1 MTERS
6 VKFET
11 SPNEL
16 PPGGIRFTVP
26 LLKGMVFV
34 RYPIETPAPEGTI
47 GFITDGETWQS
58 AGEFK
63 DGEWRPVRGQRFR
76 TAPKY
81 WTVIEGKG
89 DA

>member
-16 PPGGIRFTVP
+16 PPDGVGFTIP
-26 LLKGMVFV
+26 LLKGWVFV
-34 RYPIETPAPEGTI
+34 RYPIEISAPEGTI
-47 GFITDGETWQS
+47 GFLGDGKTWQS

-63 DGEWRPVRGQRFR
+63 DGEWRPVRGQRFP

-81 WTVIEGKG
+81 WTVIEGKE
-89 DA
+89 